1 VNAVAGSAGSTI
13 GSTTIGVSIAVP
25 EPYGRLLQE
34 RRASYGDPVAYAIP
48 THITLLPPTEVA
60 CAELPAFGR
69 HLADVAAGSRPFVL
83 RLDGTDS
90 FRPLSSVVYVKVVEG
105 VPACAALQEAV
116 RSGPVRR
123 ELLFPYHPHVTV
135 AHDIAEEAMDRA
147 LADLAGF
154 TARWRA
160 NGFALYEQG
169 LDGVWRKIR
178 DYPFGPDPR
187 PAVPHQATRE
197 PASRL

>member
-1 VNAVAGSAGSTI
+1 
-13 GSTTIGVSIAVP
+13 
-25 EPYGRLLQE
+25 
-34 RRASYGDPVAYAIP
+34 
-48 THITLLPPTEVA
+48 
-60 CAELPAFGR
+60 
-69 HLADVAAGSRPFVL
+69 
-83 RLDGTDS
+83 
-90 FRPLSSVVYVKVVEG
+90 
-105 VPACAALQEAV
+105 
-116 RSGPVRR
+116 VRR

-147 LADLAGF
+147 LVDLAGF
-154 TARWRA
+154 TAQWRA